1 MGMGNSMMR
10 LIKTYVVPTSWEN
23 DTLGNPVSIVDTVI
37 PDRDDNDWSVVYWLL
52 FDGNNA
58 AYTLYKVDGILW
70 VGFDSIAHGYTIRNN
85 KTAYKSNNTGTSSWA
100 SAGTVIKIYAIGL
113 GL

>member
-1 MGMGNSMMR
+1 MGNSSMMR
-10 LIKTYVVPTSWEN
+10 FIQSYVVPTSWEN
-23 DTLGNPVSIVDTVI
+23 DTLGNPVSIVNTLI

-58 AYTLYKVDGILW
+58 ANALYKADGILW
-70 VGFDSIAHGYTIRNN
+70 IGFDSQAHGYTIRNN
-85 KTAYKSNNTGTSSWA
+85 KTAYRNNSEGTSSWA
-100 SAGTVIKIYAIGL
+100 SAGTVIKIYAIDL